1 MDKNQRER
9 ERERDRERET
19 GILFYSFIKSKI
31 IIHSFVVYKFNKC
44 HDSR

>member
-1 MDKNQRER
+1 MDKNQREI
-9 ERERDRERET
+9 ERDRERET